1 MSKKEPRNPIPLS
14 HLPAFED
21 EAAGVTVIVETPKG
35 SPNKYAYDPACNA
48 FRLKAVLPEGT
59 AFPYDFGFI
68 PSTLGEDGDPIDLLL
83 FLDSPAVVGCILT
96 ARLIGVIEVR
106 QRDQGGEWVSNDRLL
121 GVATHAHTHDHVHAL
136 NDLRPHLLDEIEQ
149 FFAHYVGSQGREFVA
164 TGRAG
169 PDRARALVNEAM
181 ERFRTHAS

>member
-1 MSKKEPRNPIPLS
+1 MSGTGPANPIPLS
-14 HLPAFED
+14 RLPAFED
-21 EAAGVTVIVETPKG
+21 RSDVTVIVETPKG
-35 SPNKYAYDPACNA
+35 SPNRYGYDPTCNA

-68 PSTLGEDGDPIDLLL
+68 PSTLGEDGDPIDLLM

-106 QRDQGGEWVSNDRLL
+106 QREQGGEWVSNDRLL
-121 GVATHAHTHDHVHAL
+121 GVATHAHTHNHVRTL
-136 NDLRPHLLDEIEQ
+136 DDLRPHLLDEIEQ
-149 FFAHYVGSQGREFVA
+149 FFAHYVGSQGREFDA

-169 PDRARALVNEAM
+169 PERARELVEQAMARFRARA
-181 ERFRTHAS
+181 